1 LQVLRKKKDIK
12 ILHLENIYVIIV
24 YKERGEIMG
33 LFSKSKPKE
42 SEWVEWHPSAQAG
55 TIKRVDYNEKT
66 NNIKSGVTWSAAY
79 DFANFQNILFCID
92 EMGRQFKNLSDK
104 MDKLIDDNQELKE
117 RCELLEKEAEIKKR

>member
-1 LQVLRKKKDIK
+1 
-12 ILHLENIYVIIV
+12 
-24 YKERGEIMG
+24 MG

-42 SEWVEWHPSAQAG
+42 SEWVEWHPSARAG

-92 EMGRQFKNLSDK
+92 EMGLQFKNLSDK
-104 MDKLIDDNQELKE
+104 MDKLIDDNKELKE
-117 RCELLEKEAEIKKR
+117 RCELLEKEAELKKR